1 MMTPLRTPL
10 LRSAVTV
17 AMAAFAV
24 ACDAPTESTDTT
36 APTAALTSPAGGTEG
51 LTGALALTA
60 TASDSAGIASVEFA
74 VDGTIVGTDATAPYE
89 ANITSTAAYASGTH
103 TISVRATDVNGNRS
117 GWTSSYVAFGGS
129 VARPSGFSQAT
140 LVSGFGSQLTAIAVA
155 PDGRLFVTEK
165 DGAIRVVRDGLLN
178 PVAFAT
184 LAVASGSERGLL
196 GIALSPDFGTTG
208 LVYVYYTTTQGGVH
222 NRISVFQ
229 ALGDVASSAEQV
241 LVDLPALSTAENH
254 NGGAMGFGNDGKLY
268 VAVGDNANGSLAPAL
283 TSVFGKILRYNPDGS
298 IPTDNPFFTT
308 ASGANRAIWA
318 RGLRNPYTF
327 AFQKSSGRLHIND
340 VGEGSWEEVNLGR
353 AGADYGWP
361 STEGPTSASGV
372 DAPIFAYGHTNSPTL
387 FEGAAIIGAAFYE
400 PVNNRFGPGYTGDYF
415 FSDFGTGMVYRMDV
429 ATGAVGAFASVGS
442 GPTNLAVSADG
453 TLLVTIG
460 TRIERITR

>member
-1 MMTPLRTPL
+1 MMTLRTPF
-10 LRSAVTV
+10 LRSAVALT
-17 AMAAFAV
+17 MGAFAA
-24 ACDAPTESTDTT
+24 ACETPTASTDST
-36 APTAALTSPAGGTEG
+36 APTAALTSPAAATEG
-51 LTGALALTA
+51 LTGALTLTA
-60 TASDSAGIASVEFA
+60 TANDSAGVASVDFA
-74 VDGTIVGTDATAPYE
+74 IDGTIVGTDAAAPYE
-89 ANITSTAAYASGTH
+89 ATVTSTAAYASGTH

-117 GWTSSYVAFGGS
+117 AWTSSYVTFGGS
-129 VARPSGFSQAT
+129 VSRPTSFSQAT

-184 LAVASGSERGLL
+184 VNVASGSERGLL

-229 ALGDVASSAEQV
+229 ALGDVAASTEQV
-241 LVDLPALSTAENH
+241 LVDLPTLSSAENH
-254 NGGAMGFGNDGKLY
+254 NGGAMAFGADGKLY

-283 TSVFGKILRYNPDGS
+283 TSVFGKILRYNPDGT
-298 IPTDNPFFTT
+298 IPTDNPFYGT
-308 ASGANRAIWA
+308 ASGGNRAIWA

-340 VGEGSWEEVNLGR
+340 VGEGSWEEINLGR

-387 FEGAAIIGAAFYE
+387 FEGAAILGAAFYE
-400 PVNNRFGPGYTGDYF
+400 PANNRFGSGYTGDYF
-415 FSDFGTGMVYRMDV
+415 FADFGTGMVYRMDV

-442 GPTNLAVSADG
+442 GPTNLAVSIDG

>member
-1 MMTPLRTPL
+1 MMTFRTPL
-10 LRSAVTV
+10 LRSAVTLTMGALV
-17 AMAAFAV
+17 LG
-24 ACDAPTESTDTT
+24 CDAPTASTDST
-36 APTAALTSPAGGTEG
+36 APTAALTSPAAATEG
-51 LTGALALTA
+51 LTGALTLTA
-60 TASDSAGIASVEFA
+60 TANDSAGIATVDFA
-74 VDGTIVGTDATAPYE
+74 IDGTIVGSDASAPYE

-117 GWTSSYVAFGGS
+117 SWVSTYVTFGGS
-129 VARPSGFSQAT
+129 VARPSTFSQAT

-184 LAVASGSERGLL
+184 VTVATGSERGLL

-208 LVYVYYTTTQGGVH
+208 LVYVYYTTAQGGVH

-229 ALGDVASSAEQV
+229 ALGDVASSVDQV
-241 LVDLPALSTAENH
+241 LVDLPALSSAENH
-254 NGGAMGFGNDGKLY
+254 NGGAMAFGADGKLY

-283 TSVFGKILRYNPDGS
+283 TSVFGKILRYNADGS
-298 IPTDNPFFTT
+298 IPTDNPFSGT
-308 ASGANRAIWA
+308 ATGGNRAIWA

-327 AFQKSSGRLHIND
+327 AFQQSTGRLHIND
-340 VGEGSWEEVNLGR
+340 VGEGSWEEINLGR

-400 PVNNRFGPGYTGDYF
+400 PLNNRFGSGYTGDYF
-415 FSDFGTGMVYRMDV
+415 FSDFDSGMLYRMDV

-442 GPTNLAVSADG
+442 GPTNLAVSLDG